1 MAAGFRILRN
11 NNSYCACPNLSSKA
25 ANASAAGYF
34 DTLEKKLS
42 RKSST
47 ENSLTLCLSAPFLL
61 PAALSAVY
69 IPINVAGPGF
79 KVLVSMTQEEDVS
92 VWALRE
98 CGRSKRRDTWLCVSV
113 PRPV

>member
-1 MAAGFRILRN
+1 MTAAGFRILRN

-61 PAALSAVY
+61 PAALSAVF
-69 IPINVAGPGF
+69 IPINPGF
-79 KVLVSMTQEEDVS
+79 KVLVSMTQEEGVS
-92 VWALRE
+92 VSALRE